1 MAEQFSEQKPPADT
15 LYAHADGDIRSNVSP
30 ADRSATHATRWSEA
44 ERCCG
49 QYDKARKE
57 VLDAKNFDKEKR
69 DRIEELLE
77 SLAVVKW
84 GYCGPLESRSLCDAF
99 DVTST
104 FGFEWEAEADD
115 KTAEMS
121 TESSS
126 SSDEAPEE
134 GRATRS
140 AAAAA
145 EAKAAAAAEASAAA
159 EAEPEDP
166 WAVGQGM
173 YDAMMLNGYGEVIS
187 ILSKDVPVAL
197 RAPVTKIEKPRGWGN
212 KVKCTVSGEGMRD
225 AGYEVS
231 AEAVIVT
238 VSIGVLQ
245 AGKIAF
251 NPSLPAASD
260 SAAAAEESEY
270 SPAGMPKTDVIDALG
285 FGFENK
291 VVVRFDD
298 SNRFWA
304 KTKGGSCSHWQ
315 TRDQRFRFVNGD
327 ALGKR
332 GTIIAHV
339 GPPFSVEYKINRKY
353 YNDKDVVREVCATL
367 QEMFALD
374 APPVPVDSHVTRW
387 AQDELAKG
395 SYSYQKVYSGS
406 DMCDSLAVPEWGGRL
421 CFAGEACC
429 QDRVQCVDGALV
441 TGRKAADTVA
451 ALANGGGRG
460 ASA

>member
-1 MAEQFSEQKPPADT
+1 M
-15 LYAHADGDIRSNVSP
+15 
-30 ADRSATHATRWSEA
+30 
-44 ERCCG
+44 
-49 QYDKARKE
+49 
-57 VLDAKNFDKEKR
+57 KEK
-69 DRIEELLE
+69 
-77 SLAVVKW
+77 VV
-84 GYCGPLESRSLCDAF
+84 GS
-99 DVTST
+99 
-104 FGFEWEAEADD
+104 
-115 KTAEMS
+115 
-121 TESSS
+121 
-126 SSDEAPEE
+126 
-134 GRATRS
+134 
-140 AAAAA
+140 
-145 EAKAAAAAEASAAA
+145 
-159 EAEPEDP
+159 
-166 WAVGQGM
+166 
-173 YDAMMLNGYGEVIS
+173 
-187 ILSKDVPVAL
+187 
-197 RAPVTKIEKPRGWGN
+197 
-212 KVKCTVSGEGMRD
+212 
-225 AGYEVS
+225 
-231 AEAVIVT
+231 
-238 VSIGVLQ
+238 
-245 AGKIAF
+245 
-251 NPSLPAASD
+251 SD

-353 YNDKDVVREVCATL
+353 YKDKDVVNEVCATL

-387 AQDELAKG
+387 AQDELAMG
-395 SYSYQKVYSGS
+395 SYSFQKVYSGS

-451 ALANGGGRG
+451 ALANGRG